1 MAACIDPPVAGHI
14 MPYPAK
20 APPPPLSS
28 RIASRTPPAVTQ
40 RLAGVGFHRR
50 VFDCTPSTHDANRD
64 LVWLRRQALD
74 GGAGG
79 GMCETGRGKPLFRGQ
94 KVTPANLIF
103 WYLYFFTTSRHLF
116 IYLFIYLFIF
126 CCCNVT
132 NEDIA
137 PSRMSGPVPY
147 FFGGTPSGKV
157 NQAHVPALPVWRF
170 ICLPLV
176 RQADEPRSM
185 KHRR

>member
-1 MAACIDPPVAGHI
+1 MGVGEWGVAACIDPPVAGHI

-116 IYLFIYLFIF
+116 IYLFIYFLLLQRHERRHRSQPDVGTCTVFF
-126 CCCNVT
+126 WWHPKRKGESGARPGLARV
-132 NEDIA
+132 EVHLLA
-137 PSRMSGPVPY
+137 SGQASR
-147 FFGGTPSGKV
+147 
-157 NQAHVPALPVWRF
+157 
-170 ICLPLV
+170 
-176 RQADEPRSM
+176 
-185 KHRR
+185 

>member
-1 MAACIDPPVAGHI
+1 MGSGEEEWGVGVGEWGVAACIDPPVAGHI

-50 VFDCTPSTHDANRD
+50 VFDCTPSTRDANRD
-64 LVWLRRQALD
+64 LVWLRQLD

-79 GMCETGRGKPLFRGQ
+79 GMCETWRGKPLFRGQ

-103 WYLYFFTTSRHLF
+103 LVYHIKARFDLHCARALAQKHATGNQIWVQLR
-116 IYLFIYLFIF
+116 
-126 CCCNVT
+126 
-132 NEDIA
+132 
-137 PSRMSGPVPY
+137 SGRRN
-147 FFGGTPSGKV
+147 FGSCS
-157 NQAHVPALPVWRF
+157 NFARL
-170 ICLPLV
+170 
-176 RQADEPRSM
+176 
-185 KHRR
+185 